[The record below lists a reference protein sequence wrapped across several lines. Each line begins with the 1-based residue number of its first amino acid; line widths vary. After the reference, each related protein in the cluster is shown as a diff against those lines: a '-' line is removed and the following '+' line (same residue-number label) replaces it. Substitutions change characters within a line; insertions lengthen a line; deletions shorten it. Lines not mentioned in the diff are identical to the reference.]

1 MRTKQVIVLPYDA
14 SWKTAFNDIR
24 RELEAA
30 LGDLAVGIEH
40 VGSTSVEGLSA
51 KPIIDI
57 DVVIRDYSV
66 FDAVVRKLASAGYI
80 HEGDLG
86 IQGREAFK
94 YTHKPHLQKHHLY
107 VCPQDSAEL
116 RRHITFRDFL
126 RSNPDAVQEYS
137 AVKETAARL
146 YPEDIDGSPTIF
158 WRSMTTPTPL
168 HASSE
173 SSYQGLWK
181 LLERCYHPHPISLK
195 LR

>member
-1 MRTKQVIVLPYDA
+1 MRTKKVIVLPYDA

-30 LGDLAVGIEH
+30 LGDLAVSIEH

-57 DVVIRDYSV
+57 DEVIRDYSV
-66 FDAVVRKLASAGYI
+66 FDAVVRKLASVGYI

-146 YPEDIDGSPTIF
+146 YPEDIDGYIAFKSPCIE
-158 WRSMTTPTPL
+158 RLYRMC
-168 HASSE
+168 
-173 SSYQGLWK
+173 GL
-181 LLERCYHPHPISLK
+181 
-195 LR
+195 

>member
-1 MRTKQVIVLPYDA
+1 MRTKKVIVLPYDA

-30 LGDLAVGIEH
+30 LGDLAISIEH

-66 FDAVVRKLASAGYI
+66 FDAVVRKLASAGYV

-86 IQGREAFK
+86 IKDREAFK

-146 YPEDIDGSPTIF
+146 YPEDIDGYIAFKSPCIE
-158 WRSMTTPTPL
+158 RLYRMC
-168 HASSE
+168 
-173 SSYQGLWK
+173 GL
-181 LLERCYHPHPISLK
+181 
-195 LR
+195 

>member
-1 MRTKQVIVLPYDA
+1 MRTKKVIVLPYDA

-66 FDAVVRKLASAGYI
+66 FDAVVRKLASVGYV

-86 IQGREAFK
+86 IKDREAFK

-146 YPEDIDGSPTIF
+146 YPEDIDGYIAFKSPCIE
-158 WRSMTTPTPL
+158 RLYRMC
-168 HASSE
+168 
-173 SSYQGLWK
+173 GL
-181 LLERCYHPHPISLK
+181 
-195 LR
+195 